1 MGDEFPQKNVEAK
14 DDLKLTSHLYLNVHE
29 KQDIIKIKNK
39 LAKQWIIFCS
49 SATQT
54 QHDID
59 HKIKITDSTKTY
71 KGIKCKAFLH
81 IIYQEILLL
90 NEK

>member
-1 MGDEFPQKNVEAK
+1 MDN
-14 DDLKLTSHLYLNVHE
+14 
-29 KQDIIKIKNK
+29 
-39 LAKQWIIFCS
+39 FCS